1 MALPEFKKIYID
13 QVSNDSDVVANVRR
27 LYPNDIIEVVSSDF
41 INQHRGSMTADEF
54 NLSKKTLFLT
64 EFKGQFFKRCP
75 GATQKK
81 TLTCCNYHVLN
92 LGSQCNMNC
101 SYCYL
106 QSYLNTKMSLIYTNI
121 DQALAELKLM
131 MTEFP
136 NHPFRVGTGEVIDS
150 LSLDEITLYSRK
162 LIEFFKPQTN
172 WTLEFKTK
180 SDKVD
185 QFVDLKGQKNIVV
198 SWSINPAYVINKEE
212 HGTARLHE
220 RIAAAKKCRDQGYQL
235 AFHIDPMIYHEDW
248 KNNYGEL
255 VDIITSTFTP
265 DEVGIISIGTLRYQP
280 EQRHMMR
287 ERFGLDSLVT
297 QAEMFPSEGNKLR
310 YDAHLRAEMLQ
321 FVYRRL
327 KSKNEKWNA
336 FFCMETPETW
346 ISSLE
351 KIPMQI
357 PEIKDMFKPL
367 PVVRQ
372 VEVSEGK

>member
-1 MALPEFKKIYID
+1 
-13 QVSNDSDVVANVRR
+13 
-27 LYPNDIIEVVSSDF
+27 
-41 INQHRGSMTADEF
+41 
-54 NLSKKTLFLT
+54 
-64 EFKGQFFKRCP
+64 
-75 GATQKK
+75 
-81 TLTCCNYHVLN
+81 
-92 LGSQCNMNC
+92 
-101 SYCYL
+101 
-106 QSYLNTKMSLIYTNI
+106 
-121 DQALAELKLM
+121 
-131 MTEFP
+131 
-136 NHPFRVGTGEVIDS
+136 
-150 LSLDEITLYSRK
+150 
-162 LIEFFKPQTN
+162 
-172 WTLEFKTK
+172 
-180 SDKVD
+180 
-185 QFVDLKGQKNIVV
+185 
-198 SWSINPAYVINKEE
+198 
-212 HGTARLHE
+212 
-220 RIAAAKKCRDQGYQL
+220 
-235 AFHIDPMIYHEDW
+235 MIYHEDW

-357 PEIKDMFKPL
+357 PEIKNMFKPL